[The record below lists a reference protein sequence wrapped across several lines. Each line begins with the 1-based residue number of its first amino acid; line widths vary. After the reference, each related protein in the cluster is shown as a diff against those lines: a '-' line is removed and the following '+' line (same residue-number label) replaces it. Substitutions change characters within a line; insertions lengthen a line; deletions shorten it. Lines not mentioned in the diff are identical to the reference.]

1 LHGFGSARKERQSL
15 PRTPGE
21 MSSLKIAVLE
31 RFLDLSRRCDPE
43 AIGRPEDET
52 AIWELSGGWNGWRGL
67 VAKLSAWL
75 AEPLSVSDRIRL
87 FMACLNTGG
96 AHGGAL
102 AQAAELLRQVRA
114 GQIEGIA
121 CFSAKDFGL
130 AKLLAKETGAPC
142 REMLSHQTHYFG
154 EFGFELL
161 AVVPYAYWLHRQGLL
176 ERTIGGLDTR
186 CLYYFSKNHEER
198 PIKRSYVP
206 ITEYPI
212 GERGWLSRYD
222 LPAFPRTLDT
232 RKWTPPLY
240 RDAFRDERFS
250 WEKEICIVSNKIS
263 DEQFSNGTGPPTNFI
278 APELLLQLIGLLR
291 ARYKVIYN
299 RPRAPDIAIDHQTIH
314 EIGDI
319 EAVRRAFS
327 DVVTIQ
333 ELHARHPTLTFNE
346 LQLRLYSSSRRF
358 ISVLGGSAFLASYFG
373 GINIVF
379 ARRGWELDCGA
390 YKRWFDRFSGT
401 HVIPVTSGR
410 ALLQAVKQEF
420 FGGGSCC

>member
-1 LHGFGSARKERQSL
+1 
-15 PRTPGE
+15 
-21 MSSLKIAVLE
+21 V
-31 RFLDLSRRCDPE
+31 
-43 AIGRPEDET
+43 IGPPDDEKT
-52 AIWELSGGWNGWRGL
+52 IWDLSGGWNGWRCF

-75 AEPLSVSDRIRL
+75 TEPLPVSDRVRL

-102 AQAAELLRQVRA
+102 TQAAKLLRQVRA

-121 CFSAKDFGL
+121 CFSAKDFAL

-198 PIKRSYVP
+198 PIKRSHVP
-206 ITEYPI
+206 ITEYPVGRARLVI
-212 GERGWLSRYD
+212 PLRPRG
-222 LPAFPRTLDT
+222 LPQNPGYA
-232 RKWTPPLY
+232 KGTPPPY
-240 RDAFRDERFS
+240 RDAFRDERFT
-250 WEKEICIVSNKIS
+250 WEKETCIVSNKIS
-263 DEQFSNGTGPPTNFI
+263 DEQFSNDPEPPTNFI

-291 ARYKVIYN
+291 ARYQVIYN
-299 RPRAPDIAIDHQTIH
+299 RPRVPDIAIDHQTIH

-319 EAVRRAFS
+319 EAVQRAFS

-333 ELHARHPTLTFNE
+333 ELHARFPTLTFNE
-346 LQLRLYSSSRRF
+346 LQLWLYSSSRRF
-358 ISVLGGSAFLASYFG
+358 ISVLGGSPFLASYFG

-390 YKRWFDRFSGT
+390 YKRWFDRFL
-401 HVIPVTSGR
+401 IPVTSGR
-410 ALLQAVKQEF
+410 ALLEAVEREF
-420 FGGGSCC
+420 FGGG